1 MRDYAKLI
9 GALIANAEDETL
21 SDEARALYRA
31 KAESMMREYRV
42 AEEDAIATEG
52 SLAAPVADKIV
63 VMENRARQNP
73 LRGSYWRMITFIAD
87 HCGVR
92 LAGTYEGVR
101 YTEDESLVANLVG
114 YEGDIRYAE
123 LLYTA
128 ARLVF
133 LTRID
138 TRVDPS
144 LSDQLN
150 CYYMRGSGLARVDI
164 AEKLWGAARNDGHA
178 HGKVQ
183 KLYLAECAARGEV
196 AKVSGRGIQVDVYR
210 EAYARGFSN
219 ELYWRLSA
227 ASSAVDK
234 ESGGLVLH
242 GRQERVDEAF
252 YSLFPSH
259 RPMTAEK
266 QAESQAAW
274 AEAKANCPACKKTTH
289 PSGECKLHR
298 PYEQTA
304 AERRRAER
312 MYGSAEAHAGQKAGR
327 NAATEVHVGRSGT
340 PAARKAEA
348 APERGA
354 LGR

>member
-21 SDEARALYRA
+21 PEAARASYRA
-31 KAESMMREYRV
+31 KAESLMREYRI

-52 SLAAPVADKIV
+52 GATFVPVADTIA
-63 VMENRARQNP
+63 VMESAAWANP
-73 LRGSYWRMITFIAD
+73 LRDSYWRMIVFIAD

-92 LAGTYEGVR
+92 IAGKYSNERLDAT
-101 YTEDESLVANLVG
+101 LVG

-144 LSDQLN
+144 LSDQMN
-150 CYYMRGSGLARVDI
+150 CYYMRGSGMARVDI

-183 KLYLAECAARGEV
+183 KLYVAECASRGETP
-196 AKVSGRGIQVDVYR
+196 KVSGRGIQVAIYR
-210 EAYARGFSN
+210 EAYARAFTN

-242 GRQERVDEAF
+242 GRQERVNEAF
-252 YSLFPSH
+252 YNLFPAH

-266 QAESQAAW
+266 RAEYAAQAAQER
-274 AEAKANCPACKKTTH
+274 ADCEACTKTKHASGACKQ
-289 PSGECKLHR
+289 HR
-298 PYEQTA
+298 PLERTA
-304 AERRRAER
+304 ADRRREER
-312 MYGSAEAHAGQKAGR
+312 LYGSAEAHAGSEAGKA
-327 NAATEVHVGRSGT
+327 AASAVHIGRSGT
-340 PAARKAEA
+340 PAARSAEA